1 MSDNTENCYVA
12 LLIKMSTILKHQRE
26 DPRDDMKKEVRDGP
40 TQRSI
45 SIYIVQASLKL
56 RDSPTSDFQ
65 VLEVRILATRTYQSF
80 LSKLI
85 G

>member
-26 DPRDDMKKEVRDGP
+26 DPRDDMKKEIRDGP

-45 SIYIVQASLKL
+45 
-56 RDSPTSDFQ
+56 
-65 VLEVRILATRTYQSF
+65 
-80 LSKLI
+80 
-85 G
+85 